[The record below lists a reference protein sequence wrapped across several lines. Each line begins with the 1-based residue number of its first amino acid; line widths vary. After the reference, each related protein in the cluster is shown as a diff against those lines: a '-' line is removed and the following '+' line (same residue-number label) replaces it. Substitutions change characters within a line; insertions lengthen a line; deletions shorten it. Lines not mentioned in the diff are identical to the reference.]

1 MKNLIE
7 KRSRNMKWQF
17 VLLLQLSK
25 LYMRSQT
32 HSVISHDQRG
42 VSDIADD
49 IILW

>member
-1 MKNLIE
+1 
-7 KRSRNMKWQF
+7 MKWQF

-49 IILW
+49 IIFC